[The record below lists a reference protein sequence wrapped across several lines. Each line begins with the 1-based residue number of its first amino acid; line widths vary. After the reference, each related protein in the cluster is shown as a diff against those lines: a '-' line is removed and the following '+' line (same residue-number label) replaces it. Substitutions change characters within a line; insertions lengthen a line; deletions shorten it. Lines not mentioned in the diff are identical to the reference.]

1 MLFIKQISYTIIAAE
16 TNSNTDLCELWWWDF
31 YFHCY
36 LVKQRKKRFGCKKYL
51 ELKQNNFLIS
61 NSSNRKNS
69 LSE

>member
-1 MLFIKQISYTIIAAE
+1 MCACEGGDFLNSLLLDE
-16 TNSNTDLCELWWWDF
+16 TA
-31 YFHCY
+31 
-36 LVKQRKKRFGCKKYL
+36 KKRFGCKTYL